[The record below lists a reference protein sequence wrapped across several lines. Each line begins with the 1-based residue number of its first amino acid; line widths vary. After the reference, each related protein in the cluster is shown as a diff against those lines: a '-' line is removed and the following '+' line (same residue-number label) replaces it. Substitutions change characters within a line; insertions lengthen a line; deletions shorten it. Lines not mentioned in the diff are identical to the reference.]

1 MTPFNLKLCSFM
13 SQSLPVSVKFNQP
26 EIHSVAS
33 WHWQAA
39 SSPGGIKKSD
49 SESES
54 ESLSR
59 SLA

>member
-1 MTPFNLKLCSFM
+1 GTVTVTPFNLKLCSFM

-39 SSPGGIKKSD
+39 S
-49 SESES
+49 EA
-54 ESLSR
+54 
-59 SLA
+59 LAG